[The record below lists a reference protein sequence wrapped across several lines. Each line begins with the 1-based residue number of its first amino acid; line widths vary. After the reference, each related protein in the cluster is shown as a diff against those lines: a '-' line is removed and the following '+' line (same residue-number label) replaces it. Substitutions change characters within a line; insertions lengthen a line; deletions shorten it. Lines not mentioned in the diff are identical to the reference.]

1 MRMETKVYICG
12 AEEWAKFKDT
22 EAKRVPTIA
31 ELEARIKQY
40 TGELVEARHREQI
53 PPVSPLLK
61 LDLGCGSPARR
72 KACQRTKEDGWTG
85 VDIEPGWGEATCDLG
100 KEPWPW
106 PDNSVDEAVSS
117 HTLEHVPSRGRV
129 HFMNELWRV
138 LKPGAKATIVTPYWA
153 SARAYGDMTHEWP
166 PVCEFF
172 YLYLDANWRKTEAPH
187 ESAYKCD
194 FSNVIAYAPAPWLAG
209 RNQEFIIEAV
219 RDHKEAAGDMQV
231 TLTAR
236 KG

>member
-1 MRMETKVYICG
+1 MNEADRGWAAWNECRIR
-12 AEEWAKFKDT
+12 EEKQLA
-22 EAKRVPTIA
+22 TIA
-31 ELEARIKQY
+31 ELEARIKQF
-40 TGELVEARHREQI
+40 TGDLVEARRLEAV

-61 LDLGCGSPARR
+61 LDLGCGSPHRR
-72 KACQRTKEDGWTG
+72 KASQRTKEEGWTG
-85 VDIEPGWGEATCDLG
+85 VDIEPGWGEVTCDLG
-100 KEPWPW
+100 TAPWPW
-106 PDNSVDEAVSS
+106 PDNSIDEAVSS
-117 HTLEHVPSRGRV
+117 HTLEHVHARGRV

-166 PVCEFF
+166 PVSEFF

-194 FSNVIAYAPAPWLAG
+194 FTNLIGYAPAPWLAG
-209 RNQEFIIEAV
+209 RNPEFIAEAV